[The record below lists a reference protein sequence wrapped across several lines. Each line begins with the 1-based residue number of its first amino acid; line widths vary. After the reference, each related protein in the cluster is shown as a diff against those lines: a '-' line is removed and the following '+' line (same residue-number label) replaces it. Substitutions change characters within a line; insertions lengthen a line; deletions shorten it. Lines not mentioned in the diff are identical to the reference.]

1 MHWTRVMELF
11 DLSEYQQSSIGLW
24 ELDQCSGWWMFLSLY
39 AFSSGKIRPILG
51 APEVFNQKNPY
62 GALEA

>member
-24 ELDQCSGWWMFLSLY
+24 ELDQWLVGEC
-39 AFSSGKIRPILG
+39 FSHYMPSVVARFGSILG